1 MDRREDGDDP
11 VGSLLLGVIDDGCPF
26 AAAHFLKSTSGV
38 GIRTRVRG
46 IWDQNFGRLPINVND
61 KDGLPC
67 VFGKTL
73 GDLKYG
79 LEFLRASDA
88 PGAASPRQMGLNEW
102 IELHVTPQGSV
113 DEDGCY
119 ADAGFPGLAHHAS
132 HGAHIMDLFA
142 GRIPTS
148 SRIGPFRGDRRDPP
162 SWSVGADSA
171 SDDSTDVV
179 FVQFPTQCLR
189 DATGVWL
196 KSYVHDAI
204 LYILSH
210 AGFDEARSRGDK
222 PQLRAYD
229 RTAQWFGRTGN
240 VPDDVRQINTT
251 ASMRSSSSRSCS
263 LQAIPICFRITLL
276 SAGPVVSP
284 TMSNG
289 LGGFLPTTPLCASR
303 KCGSKQPMPP
313 LSRSL

>member
-1 MDRREDGDDP
+1 M
-11 VGSLLLGVIDDGCPF
+11 S
-26 AAAHFLKSTSGV
+26 
-38 GIRTRVRG
+38 
-46 IWDQNFGRLPINVND
+46 
-61 KDGLPC
+61 
-67 VFGKTL
+67 
-73 GDLKYG
+73 
-79 LEFLRASDA
+79 
-88 PGAASPRQMGLNEW
+88 
-102 IELHVTPQGSV
+102 TPQGSV

-132 HGAHIMDLFA
+132 HGAHIMDVFA

-162 SWSVGADSA
+162 SWSWAPTRPATTAPTWCSC
-171 SDDSTDVV
+171 SS
-179 FVQFPTQCLR
+179 PTQCLR

-196 KSYVHDAI
+196 KSYVRDAI

-210 AGFDEARSRGDK
+210 ADSTK
-222 PQLRAYD
+222 PGHVVINLSYGP
-229 RTAQWFGRTGN
+229 TTGPHN
-240 VPDDVRQINTT
+240 GLAELETFADDVRQINTT